1 MSSTLA
7 PRLAILSLICL
18 MLMPSCAAVFQG
30 SKTNLTVSTQ
40 TPGSVI
46 KHKGE
51 IVGKDGKA
59 TVKVN
64 RNTDQQFEVSAP
76 GYETKTVNFTKS
88 VQGGFVV
95 ADILLAGLVGVIVD
109 AATGAWHKFDG
120 DKIPSSP
127 IQKPGFEKKVV
138 LEPAK

>member
-1 MSSTLA
+1 MSFTPARGLA
-7 PRLAILSLICL
+7 VLSLTCL
-18 MLMPSCAAVFQG
+18 MLMQSCAAVFQG
-30 SKTNLTVSTQ
+30 SKTNLTVSTT

-76 GYETKTVNFTKS
+76 GFETKTVNFTKS

-95 ADILLAGLVGVIVD
+95 ADIFLAGLVGVIVD

-120 DKIPSSP
+120 DKVPATVV
-127 IQKPGFEKKVV
+127 QKPGFEKKVV